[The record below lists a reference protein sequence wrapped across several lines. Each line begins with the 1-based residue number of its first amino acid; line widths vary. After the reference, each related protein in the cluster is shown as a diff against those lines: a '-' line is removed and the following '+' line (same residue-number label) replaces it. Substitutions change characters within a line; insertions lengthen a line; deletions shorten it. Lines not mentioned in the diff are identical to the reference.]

1 MAKKPTKRSAEF
13 AKQVKAGTAKKRK
26 AKPAKQRKK
35 AERVYSYKPRPQEKK
50 KEMPSARGGD
60 RRPKRPPPTGPEMD
74 AVAREVLAAAGPARL
89 EAVRRGERRLAAV
102 ESSRAGVP
110 AAAPLARAVR
120 DARLSGCSGSNGE
133 KGLEDAARQAW
144 RAQRILLQPALHVAR
159 QANSEGKAALRGVVD
174 EGVKAFATILG
185 DALQSN
191 RVGQA
196 HELLMA
202 LGDLERYRETLVD
215 NGGHSARVCYLRALR
230 LKPAKGRAAGN
241 VGALCDASDKPEE
254 AAHWYLRAG
263 CAREPYGDAPKALR
277 RAAAEA
283 QRRLTLIKEPRI
295 QDAEA
300 YLAAAACAV
309 CHGPRERAAA
319 DALMELERAGGQA
332 RAVLR
337 RTVSKSAADDLARVV
352 ATAVVLA
359 RRAAVTCD
367 APTVAAAHLV
377 CDQIC
382 EAALDGALANDATKR
397 RAAPAALVAM
407 RWLAATTYRA
417 PKGKAAARLAE
428 FARAC
433 PANASSAACS
443 LDDDLRTAG
452 VFEDAPCLRTT
463 DVTAVEKNVDKC
475 HAERCR
481 RLVALAAEMDVK
493 SAPAPFRTSDM
504 AGVLDAL
511 GVAPPPPPAPAPL
524 VQPSA
529 YEPAPRDRA
538 ESDLLQAAAS
548 AHLAAAVPA
557 PPAAFQSSTEARRP
571 WTRPRSPAAQPE
583 GRRSPVLPEP
593 GLAPDARRP
602 WSRPAQRPAPPA
614 PCRAI

>member
-1 MAKKPTKRSAEF
+1 
-13 AKQVKAGTAKKRK
+13 
-26 AKPAKQRKK
+26 
-35 AERVYSYKPRPQEKK
+35 
-50 KEMPSARGGD
+50 
-60 RRPKRPPPTGPEMD
+60 
-74 AVAREVLAAAGPARL
+74 
-89 EAVRRGERRLAAV
+89 
-102 ESSRAGVP
+102 
-110 AAAPLARAVR
+110 
-120 DARLSGCSGSNGE
+120 
-133 KGLEDAARQAW
+133 
-144 RAQRILLQPALHVAR
+144 
-159 QANSEGKAALRGVVD
+159 
-174 EGVKAFATILG
+174 
-185 DALQSN
+185 
-191 RVGQA
+191 
-196 HELLMA
+196 
-202 LGDLERYRETLVD
+202 
-215 NGGHSARVCYLRALR
+215 
-230 LKPAKGRAAGN
+230 
-241 VGALCDASDKPEE
+241 
-254 AAHWYLRAG
+254 
-263 CAREPYGDAPKALR
+263 
-277 RAAAEA
+277 
-283 QRRLTLIKEPRI
+283 
-295 QDAEA
+295 
-300 YLAAAACAV
+300 
-309 CHGPRERAAA
+309 
-319 DALMELERAGGQA
+319 MELERAGGQA

-433 PANASSAACS
+433 PANASSISCS

-493 SAPAPFRTSDM
+493 APGAPAPFKTSDM

-511 GVAPPPPPAPAPL
+511 GVAPPPAPAPAPL
-524 VQPSA
+524 AQPSA

-557 PPAAFQSSTEARRP
+557 PPAAFIWTSQAAASAHPRGSPTEARRP

-602 WSRPAQRPAPPA
+602 WSRPAAAAPAARAARATARRRRRPRRRSSPCSR
-614 PCRAI
+614 CRARHRFCLWSTRRTWR

>member
-26 AKPAKQRKK
+26 AKPGKQRKK
-35 AERVYSYKPRPQEKK
+35 AERVYSYKPRPQK
-50 KEMPSARGGD
+50 KEEKMPSARQGD

-74 AVAREVLAAAGPARL
+74 AVAREVLNASGPARL

-159 QANSEGKAALRGVVD
+159 QANSEGKAALRVVVD
-174 EGVKAFATILG
+174 EGVKAFAPILG

-283 QRRLTLIKEPRI
+283 QRRLTLIKEPRSR
-295 QDAEA
+295 DAEA

-309 CHGPRERAAA
+309 CHGPRERSSSE
-319 DALMELERAGGQA
+319 ALTELERAGGQA

-337 RTVSKSAADDLARVV
+337 RNAWEQRCV
-352 ATAVVLA
+352 
-359 RRAAVTCD
+359 D
-367 APTVAAAHLV
+367 AQV
-377 CDQIC
+377 
-382 EAALDGALANDATKR
+382 
-397 RAAPAALVAM
+397 
-407 RWLAATTYRA
+407 
-417 PKGKAAARLAE
+417 
-428 FARAC
+428 
-433 PANASSAACS
+433 
-443 LDDDLRTAG
+443 
-452 VFEDAPCLRTT
+452 
-463 DVTAVEKNVDKC
+463 
-475 HAERCR
+475 
-481 RLVALAAEMDVK
+481 
-493 SAPAPFRTSDM
+493 
-504 AGVLDAL
+504 
-511 GVAPPPPPAPAPL
+511 
-524 VQPSA
+524 
-529 YEPAPRDRA
+529 
-538 ESDLLQAAAS
+538 
-548 AHLAAAVPA
+548 
-557 PPAAFQSSTEARRP
+557 
-571 WTRPRSPAAQPE
+571 
-583 GRRSPVLPEP
+583 
-593 GLAPDARRP
+593 
-602 WSRPAQRPAPPA
+602 
-614 PCRAI
+614 